1 MPEKGLL
8 HTQDGLLHARD
19 RIRACLVSQSVFC
32 LSNVHYFRFHYF
44 PSVNSSTEENRL
56 RGTEAKDGC
65 VGDLN
70 SFLSVCGHVLTI
82 TGLP

>member
-8 HTQDGLLHARD
+8 HAQDG
-19 RIRACLVSQSVFC
+19 IVVCLRQDWCMPCQSVFF

-44 PSVNSSTEENRL
+44 PSVNSSTEENHL

-65 VGDLN
+65 VWDLN